1 MPKLST
7 RWASPEDPIQ
17 TVPEALLLFV
27 RLSVHVLLRNDVFME
42 GISLCGID
50 GRMEGTMSEVAYP
63 LAPLPSSRTRIMRPR
78 ET

>member
-7 RWASPEDPIQ
+7 QWASPKDPIQ

-27 RLSVHVLLRNDVFME
+27 RLSVLLRNDVFME